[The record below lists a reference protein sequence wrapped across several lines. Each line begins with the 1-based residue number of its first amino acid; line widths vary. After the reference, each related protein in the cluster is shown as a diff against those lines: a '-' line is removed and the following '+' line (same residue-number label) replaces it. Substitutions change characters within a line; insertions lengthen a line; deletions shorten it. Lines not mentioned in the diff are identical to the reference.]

1 MEAVRFSK
9 TIQIFLIACYVM
21 IASGCYV
28 KSSITKIES
37 PPPVNSPVSNAATMA
52 KVEFVST
59 AKPYVV
65 TPSSYRV
72 RQSVGSLTG
81 KQKSSTPQGYIV
93 YQYVQGQISSDE
105 VQ

>member
-1 MEAVRFSK
+1 MEAVRFTQ
-9 TIQIFLIACYVM
+9 TIRILLIAACASIM
-21 IASGCYV
+21 SGCYF

-37 PPPVNSPVSNAATMA
+37 PPPVETPSNAATMA

-81 KQKSSTPQGYIV
+81 KQKFSTPQGYVV

>member
-1 MEAVRFSK
+1 MKAVRFSK
-9 TIQIFLIACYVM
+9 TIQIFLIVCCALNL
-21 IASGCYV
+21 SGCYF
-28 KSSITKIES
+28 KSSIKKIES
-37 PPPVNSPVSNAATMA
+37 TPAEETPVSNAPTMT

-81 KQKSSTPQGYIV
+81 KQKFLTPQGYVV